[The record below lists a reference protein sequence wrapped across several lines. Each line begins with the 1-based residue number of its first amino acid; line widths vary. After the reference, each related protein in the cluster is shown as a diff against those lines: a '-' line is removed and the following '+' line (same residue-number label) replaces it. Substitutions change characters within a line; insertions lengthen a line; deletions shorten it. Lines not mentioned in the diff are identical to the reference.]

1 MRSIIF
7 ELQWSHPIFEPF
19 LVFLD
24 WNDRWVKGGDVGGTW
39 YWNKYPGAGC
49 DVPSHLYSFSW
60 RMKADW
66 SKAYSLGDEIQNY
79 LVDCW
84 KYARLEN
91 HTKFNTEVTK
101 AVWDKNQNKW
111 SLTLKTGNKEEIVFY
126 NWFIRSAIFNHNLR
140 MLKCGI

>member
-1 MRSIIF
+1 
-7 ELQWSHPIFEPF
+7 
-19 LVFLD
+19 
-24 WNDRWVKGGDVGGTW
+24 
-39 YWNKYPGAGC
+39 
-49 DVPSHLYSFSW
+49 
-60 RMKADW
+60 MKADW

-84 KYARLEN
+84 KYARLVD

-126 NWFIRSAIFNHNLR
+126 NWFIRFDIFVHNLR
-140 MLKCGI
+140 MLKTLKLRVVRTQAIFVINVGKRRIRHIMNLAKFKGEFLDRLKNA

>member
-1 MRSIIF
+1 
-7 ELQWSHPIFEPF
+7 
-19 LVFLD
+19 
-24 WNDRWVKGGDVGGTW
+24 
-39 YWNKYPGAGC
+39 
-49 DVPSHLYSFSW
+49 
-60 RMKADW
+60 MKADW

-101 AVWDKNQNKW
+101 AVWDKDQNKW

-126 NWFIRSAIFNHNLR
+126 NWFIRSALFNHNLR
-140 MLKCGI
+140 MLKMWYLAVLEVFIRP